1 VKGTMTWYRILWSS
15 KTSNKRGFELVE
27 AESALEARRKFED
40 LSDTRRVEKVEEAD
54 LKDYE
59 VEEPG

>member
-1 VKGTMTWYRILWSS
+1 MAYYRILWSS

-27 AESALEARRKFED
+27 SESAEEARRKFED
-40 LSDTRRVEKVEEAD
+40 LSDTRRVEKVEDAD

-59 VEEPG
+59 VEEPQ

>member
-1 VKGTMTWYRILWSS
+1 MTWYRILWSS